1 MEPKEEM
8 IQNPNMVQE
17 PVLVEVQDT
26 IQILLMIFT
35 EIVLKNMAKF
45 KYIFYLLKSSFLHFF
60 GNISA
65 IFAFCI
71 WIRIQEAS
79 HNADPDPD
87 APIMMREKL
96 ALNKIIQII

>member
-35 EIVLKNMAKF
+35 EMQN
-45 KYIFYLLKSSFLHFF
+45 F
-60 GNISA
+60 G
-65 IFAFCI
+65 
-71 WIRIQEAS
+71 
-79 HNADPDPD
+79 ADGIKPV
-87 APIMMREKL
+87 E
-96 ALNKIIQII
+96 